1 MGVMVQDLQAKGL
14 SPPPKKK
21 QVLPGA
27 SSSSAGRTA
36 CLLPLLRPGP
46 GLTAHSWIHFH
57 SAASGF
63 LNRTLMP
70 SLPA

>member
-14 SPPPKKK
+14 RPPPQKKN

-27 SSSSAGRTA
+27 FLSSAGRTA
-36 CLLPLLRPGP
+36 CLLPLLRPDP

-63 LNRTLMP
+63 LNRT
-70 SLPA
+70 

>member
-14 SPPPKKK
+14 RPTPPKKK
-21 QVLPGA
+21 PSPVRSFFVLC
-27 SSSSAGRTA
+27 REN
-36 CLLPLLRPGP
+36 CLPLPLLRPGQ

-63 LNRTLMP
+63 LNRT
-70 SLPA
+70 